1 MYVFTGGAIRSVI
14 MTPGVP
20 TLVRVE
26 SGTRLP
32 EGYGQPRVIE
42 LADGRFRLFA
52 TGADGI
58 RSAISDDGVSFVVE
72 DGLRVSAASVGAT
85 SLTGPSNIVKTS
97 DGSWRMYFS
106 ELPIPAGEPSP
117 TADPVPGDSVPGTV
131 TVTKHSIYSASSD
144 DLETWVVDEGVRI
157 GTDATLTGSG
167 EHPAAIANADG
178 SVSIF
183 YFRNDTKRLMVA
195 TSDDGLS
202 FATESVTG
210 LSTDALMANDP
221 DIVRDGDGT
230 VRIIYNHGTDAG
242 GWIYSASHPGDLL
255 W

>member
-1 MYVFTGGAIRSVI
+1 M
-14 MTPGVP
+14 
-20 TLVRVE
+20 
-26 SGTRLP
+26 
-32 EGYGQPRVIE
+32 
-42 LADGRFRLFA
+42 
-52 TGADGI
+52 
-58 RSAISDDGVSFVVE
+58 
-72 DGLRVSAASVGAT
+72 SAASVGAT

-97 DGSWRMYFS
+97 DGHWRMYFS

-117 TADPVPGDSVPGTV
+117 TADPVPGTV
-131 TVTKHSIYSASSD
+131 TLTKHSIYSASSD

-202 FATESVTG
+202 FATETYTG

-221 DIVRDGDGT
+221 DIVRDSDGT

-242 GWIYSASHPGDLL
+242 GWIYSASHPGDLP